1 MAISGLQTVGIR
13 PVSTRTR
20 NSGLSIYI
28 SVYETINTRAS
39 HFSIQRFVN
48 LTLLVVTVGR
58 GVKRRRTLEKN

>member
-20 NSGLSIYI
+20 NTGLSI

-39 HFSIQRFVN
+39 HFSMQRFVN